1 MFINSE
7 SYYSGQLNIVTSWG
21 DNFLLLRLG
30 HFFLS
35 QNCTGF
41 PFTFL
46 AGVVVI
52 CIERLAKYQNLQ
64 TSRICI
70 GLNDLDISNCN
81 IY

>member
-7 SYYSGQLNIVTSWG
+7 SCYSGQLNIVTSPFETWA
-21 DNFLLLRLG
+21 
-30 HFFLS
+30 FFLS

-52 CIERLAKYQNLQ
+52 CIERLAKYQNMQ
-64 TSRICI
+64 TSRSCI